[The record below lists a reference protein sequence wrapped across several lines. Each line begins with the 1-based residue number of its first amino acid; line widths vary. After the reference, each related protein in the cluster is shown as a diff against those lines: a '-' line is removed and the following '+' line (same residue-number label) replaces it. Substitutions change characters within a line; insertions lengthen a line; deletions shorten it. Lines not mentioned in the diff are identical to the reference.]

1 MSRRIHLNAMLI
13 KVLSDNK
20 PLSAKEVVKVSGVD
34 KKHVWDG
41 LYYWWKRGLL
51 LRAEKPTFENQENFK
66 GRRGL
71 TRNTRS
77 YYLYMLK
84 PEGED
89 SVLIS
94 GQKFVSFKKKY
105 LDLRGSRGASKAQ
118 AIFDFLRTNSDK
130 VFFPLMSQKIWRKK
144 VSLYVTS

>member
-1 MSRRIHLNAMLI
+1 MLLN
-13 KVLSDNK
+13 VLSDNK
-20 PLSAKEVVKVSGVD
+20 PLSAKEVVKVSGLD
-34 KKHVWDG
+34 KKRVWDG
-41 LYYWWKRGLL
+41 LYYWWKKGLL

-94 GQKFVSFKKKY
+94 GQKFVSFKKKC
-105 LDLRGSRGASKAQ
+105 LDLRGSRGASKGTVQ
-118 AIFDFLRTNSDK
+118 ISKGGLLLIFWGRIGSVLFTRLASCSE
-130 VFFPLMSQKIWRKK
+130 VEPF
-144 VSLYVTS
+144 

>member
-1 MSRRIHLNAMLI
+1 M
-13 KVLSDNK
+13 
-20 PLSAKEVVKVSGVD
+20 G
-34 KKHVWDG
+34 W
-41 LYYWWKRGLL
+41 L
-51 LRAEKPTFENQENFK
+51 LRAEKPTFENQENFR

-105 LDLRGSRGASKAQ
+105 LDLRGSRGASVSYYSY
-118 AIFDFLRTNSDK
+118 TNSKFIQIKYD
-130 VFFPLMSQKIWRKK
+130 
-144 VSLYVTS
+144 VT